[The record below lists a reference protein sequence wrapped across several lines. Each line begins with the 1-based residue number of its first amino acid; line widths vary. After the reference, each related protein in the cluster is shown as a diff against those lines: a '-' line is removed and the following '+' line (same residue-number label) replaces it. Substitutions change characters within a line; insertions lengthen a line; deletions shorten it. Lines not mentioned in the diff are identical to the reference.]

1 MEIKN
6 LLDFFM
12 LGDQLVE
19 RFIYS
24 VYQMLYLDVKKTN
37 VFNEKLWVT
46 ET

>member
-24 VYQMLYLDVKKTN
+24 VYQVLCLDVKKTN
-37 VFNEKLWVT
+37 VFNEKLWVI